1 VNTILIFS
9 ALSKCLYFLYFQRI
23 YYLCLYGVILCA
35 LDDRNS
41 SVEAEGEN
49 IPDGNHYSL
58 VIDEEEQENWDSTE
72 DANDN
77 FDPTCKLFYA

>member
-9 ALSKCLYFLYFQRI
+9 ALSKYLYFLYFQMI

-35 LDDRNS
+35 LDDRSS
-41 SVEAEGEN
+41 SVETETEN